1 MSTGFQSN
9 YNDSGYT
16 LSGTWYSQDNSIVT
30 GSISSRDVYT
40 TTELTGVYMIN
51 GQYDGSSN
59 VYYPIICSS
68 VDWVNLGIPNNQDDA
83 WLVYPGFGF
92 TLYND
97 YGYSGTTSRN
107 YVNTSTVPV
116 VYYTGSS
123 GGWVGYGTP
132 ILTTSGSTYPQ
143 NSTSSVQIYFRGEE
157 IIITFIS

>member
-16 LSGTWYSQDNSIVT
+16 LTGTWYDQSGNLVT
-30 GSISSRDVYT
+30 GSISSSDIYT

-59 VYYPIICSS
+59 VYYPIICSGFH
-68 VDWVNLGIPNNQDDA
+68 WVNLGIPDNQDDA

-97 YGYSGTTSRN
+97 IVYLGTISRN

-123 GGWVGYGTP
+123 GGWVGNGTP

-143 NSTSSVQIYFRGEE
+143 NSTSSVKIYFRGQE
-157 IIITFIS
+157 IRVTGIS